1 MKNRLF
7 VISGSSGVGK
17 GTVIKEFL
25 AKHPEL
31 NSQFLVQLEEK
42 EMEKFMAKIIS
53 F

>member
-25 AKHPEL
+25 AKR
-31 NSQFLVQLEEK
+31 EE
-42 EMEKFMAKIIS
+42 EGFDVLADIAENVPY
-53 F
+53 